1 MNSADVLIVG
11 CGIQGATMA
20 LCAARRGLRPLVLER
35 DRPASG
41 ATGNSFGIVH
51 GGLRYLQSLELAR
64 WARSRRQQKWL
75 LDAFPAL
82 VRPLACTMPL
92 YRRRLRSPS
101 LFEAAFLTDRALGA
115 LVGRHRT
122 LPADR
127 VIRNGAFE
135 GAKIVKQGGLV
146 GAAVWHDAA
155 IADARALVDAIL
167 SQAGGGAD
175 IVRAHLEVESL
186 ILEKGRLAGLRAT
199 DLHNGR
205 QVVLAAPTV
214 VLCAGAGSRDLA
226 ARLDRDEPRLSSAVL
241 GFNLL
246 LDLDAGL
253 SSAIAVSPDP
263 GRGRSYFLRPTP
275 DGLLAGTFYLPC
287 PVAASTEVPA
297 QAVAEFLGELDRCI
311 PDLRPSKATVRK
323 VMAGLLPDADG
334 TGRTLKSDDF
344 FWDHGKTGGPHS
356 LYTVLGTKLTTAEAL
371 SNHAANRIWPGRPAS
386 SAMSAHDTFRRNGD
400 AGVAR
405 EEAAH
410 GG

>member
-11 CGIQGATMA
+11 CGMQGATMA
-20 LCAARRGLRPLVLER
+20 LCAARQGLRPLILER

-51 GGLRYLQSLELAR
+51 GGLRYLQSFELAR
-64 WARSRRQQKWL
+64 WARSQQQQEWL

-92 YRRRLRSPS
+92 YRGRLRSPS
-101 LFEAAFLTDRALGA
+101 LFKAAFLTDRALGA

-127 VIRNGAFE
+127 VIRGSGFE
-135 GAKIVKQGGLV
+135 GAKIVPQRGLL

-155 IADARALVDAIL
+155 ITDARALVDAIL

-175 IVRAHLEVESL
+175 IVRAPLEVESL
-186 ILEKGRLAGLRAT
+186 ILEKGRLTGLHAT
-199 DLHNGR
+199 HRDNGR
-205 QVVLAAPTV
+205 QAAFAAPTV

-253 SSAIAVSPDP
+253 AGAIAVSPDP

-275 DGLLAGTFYLPC
+275 DGLLAGTFYLPS
-287 PVAASTEVPA
+287 PDAASIDVPA
-297 QAVAEFLGELDRCI
+297 QAVAEFLGELDCCI
-311 PDLRPSKATVRK
+311 PDLRPSKAAVRK
-323 VMAGLLPDADG
+323 VMSGLLPDTDG
-334 TGRTLKSDDF
+334 TGRALRSDDF
-344 FWDHGKTGGPHS
+344 FWDHGKTGGPHG
-356 LYTVLGTKLTTAEAL
+356 LYTVLGTKLTTAQAL
-371 SNHAANRIWPGRPAS
+371 SDRAASRIWPGRRVSGAL
-386 SAMSAHDTFRRNGD
+386 SAHDAFRRTGD
-400 AGVAR
+400 TGVAR